1 MPTYDRKTVT
11 PEQVLRLFLSGRNT
25 VDIAARLGIRES
37 DAYKLLRVA
46 REAQRLFNDPNRPT
60 TPAVSEPPVEDYEDG
75 WDVSLSE
82 IRNMEESSDMGHR
95 RTSEKDDD

>member
-1 MPTYDRKTVT
+1 MPTSKRKTVT

-25 VDIAARLGIRES
+25 VDIAAKLGVRES

-46 REAQRLFNDPNRPT
+46 REAQRIFNDPNRST
-60 TPAVSEPPVEDYEDG
+60 TPTISEPSVEDHKDG

-82 IRNMEESSDMGHR
+82 IRNVEESGDMGHHFAGEE
-95 RTSEKDDD
+95 SND